1 MQMQADML
9 QHPLAVSAFDAV
21 TPYGAALMAGL
32 GAGLWSGLDDL
43 RPLVKP
49 SKQILPDAGAGSR
62 WEHGYADWL
71 AASEALLALYR
82 GKSPSV

>member
-1 MQMQADML
+1 
-9 QHPLAVSAFDAV
+9 V

-32 GAGLWSGLDDL
+32 GAGLWNGLSDL

-49 SKQILPDAGAGSR
+49 SKQILPDAGAAAH
-62 WEHGYADWL
+62 WERGYADWL

-82 GKSPSV
+82 DKLPKA